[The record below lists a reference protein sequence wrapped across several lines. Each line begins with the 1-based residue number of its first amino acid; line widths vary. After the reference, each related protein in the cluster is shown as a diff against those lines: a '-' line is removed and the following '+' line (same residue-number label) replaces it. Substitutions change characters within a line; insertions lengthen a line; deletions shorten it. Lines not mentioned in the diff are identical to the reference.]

1 MGFAAGMPD
10 HLSELALAHAERK
23 KTRAAYARLDQL
35 ETRRPLMEKW
45 AEAATRGPAA
55 PVVLAKHR
63 AARMAGGA

>member
-1 MGFAAGMPD
+1 M
-10 HLSELALAHAERK
+10 
-23 KTRAAYARLDQL
+23 KTRRAYARLDHL

-55 PVVLAKHR
+55 PVMLAEHR